1 MFYLI
6 YFDFSIKDSLII
18 ILSEMFSLKIT
29 VVSDIYFDILS
40 TTDVI
45 YSHCIEK
52 NNLKLMTIHSRR
64 GSRKFFQGGS
74 NLSKI

>member
-1 MFYLI
+1 MILMFYLI

-52 NNLKLMTIHSRR
+52 NNLKLMTIHSICHLYN
-64 GSRKFFQGGS
+64 
-74 NLSKI
+74 NLFDLKNT

>member
-40 TTDVI
+40 TTDAL
-45 YSHCIEK
+45 HREK
-52 NNLKLMTIHSRR
+52 QS
-64 GSRKFFQGGS
+64 
-74 NLSKI
+74 